1 MIGGYRKFRN
11 SVMVVYDTEKSQ
23 YGMNPLT
30 CYRLSPAAISALNL
44 NQLSELTSTLTQ
56 DQISKAGLSI
66 DSFFHQ
72 VAIKVH
78 RSHLL

>member
-11 SVMVVYDTEKSQ
+11 SVMVVFDADKSQ
-23 YGMNPLT
+23 YGMNPMT
-30 CYRLSPAAISALNL
+30 CYRLSPAAIKALNL
-44 NQLSELTSTLTQ
+44 NELTELTSTLTQ
-56 DQISKAGLSI
+56 DKVASSGLSI

-72 VAIKVH
+72 VDMKVH